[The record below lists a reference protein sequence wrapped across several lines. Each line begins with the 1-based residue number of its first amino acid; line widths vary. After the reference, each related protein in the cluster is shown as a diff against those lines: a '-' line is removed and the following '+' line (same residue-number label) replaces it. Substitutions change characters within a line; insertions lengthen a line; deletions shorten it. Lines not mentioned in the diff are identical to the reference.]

1 MMSNVIIENVRNELT
16 QKNELRIGI
25 NASNFL
31 LVSHID
37 ESGIPLGIAPDLGRI
52 FAQQIKAKPKFVV
65 YDSPGKLTDA
75 GTEGNWDIAFVG
87 NEPQRAKNIAFS
99 APYLEIPVTFL
110 VREHSTIRVMTDI
123 DHVGN
128 QISVMGRS
136 AYDLFL
142 TATIK
147 NATIIRSRSI
157 GESLQRFIDEGIEIL
172 AGLKPRLISDCEKVP
187 KTRILS
193 GQITSVKQSVGTL
206 PINRMSAIYLHQFIE
221 KAKADGLIH
230 KLIEKYHVH
239 GVSVAP
245 SA

>member
-1 MMSNVIIENVRNELT
+1 MPNVIIDNVRNELT
-16 QKNELRIGI
+16 QRNELRIGI

-37 ESGIPLGIAPDLGRI
+37 ESGIPFGIAPDLGRI
-52 FAQQIKAKPKFVV
+52 FAQQIKANPKFVV
-65 YDSPGKLTDA
+65 YDSPGKLADA
-75 GTEGNWDIAFVG
+75 GTEGDWDIAFVG
-87 NEPQRAKNIAFS
+87 NEPQRAKTIAFS

-110 VREHSTIRVMTDI
+110 VREHSTIKVMADI

-187 KTRILS
+187 ETRILS

-206 PINRMSAIYLHQFIE
+206 PINQMSAIYLHQFIE

-230 KLIEKYHVH
+230 KLIEKYRVH

>member
-1 MMSNVIIENVRNELT
+1 MPNVIIENVRNELT
-16 QKNELRIGI
+16 QRNELRIGI

-37 ESGIPLGIAPDLGRI
+37 ESGIPFGIAPDLGRI
-52 FAQQIKAKPKFVV
+52 FAQQIKVNPQFVV
-65 YDSPGKLTDA
+65 YDSPGKLADA
-75 GTEGNWDIAFVG
+75 GTEGDWDIAFVG
-87 NEPQRAKNIAFS
+87 NEPQRAKTIAFS

-110 VREHSTIRVMTDI
+110 VREHSTIKVMADI

-147 NATIIRSRSI
+147 NATIIRSGSI

-187 KTRILS
+187 ETRILS

-206 PINRMSAIYLHQFIE
+206 PINQMSAIYLHQFIE

-230 KLIEKYHVH
+230 KLIEKYRVH

>member
-1 MMSNVIIENVRNELT
+1 MPNVIIENVRNELT
-16 QKNELRIGI
+16 QRNELRIGI

-37 ESGIPLGIAPDLGRI
+37 ESGIPFGIAPDLGRI
-52 FAQQIKAKPKFVV
+52 FAKQIKANPQFVV
-65 YDSPGKLTDA
+65 YDSPGKLADA
-75 GTEGNWDIAFVG
+75 GTEGDWDIAFVG
-87 NEPQRAKNIAFS
+87 NEPQRAKTIAFS

-110 VREHSTIRVMTDI
+110 VREHSTIKVMADI

-187 KTRILS
+187 ETRILS

-206 PINRMSAIYLHQFIE
+206 PINQMSAIYLHQFIE
-221 KAKADGLIH
+221 KAKSDGLIH
-230 KLIEKYHVH
+230 KLIEKYRVH